1 MNMKTRPLVLV
12 PACGNLVHGMPART
26 VGSKYLEAVTLAG
39 ALPLVLADAR
49 PEELPALLDMAD
61 GVFLTGSPSNVHPSV
76 YGQAVHDTSLPL
88 DPQRDAW
95 VLPLVR
101 LALEHGVPLLGIC
114 RGLQEINVALG
125 GTLHQAVHE
134 QPGLRD
140 HRPPEG
146 ADPETAYAP
155 VHEVHV
161 APGGLLHSLLD
172 ASTLQVNSLHG
183 QGIARLAD
191 GLRAEAHAPD
201 RLVEAFSLPTAPA
214 FNLAVQWHPEWRA
227 ATNPASLQ
235 MLQAFG
241 AACRARRDRR
251 IKAAAQG
258 TSHE

>member
-1 MNMKTRPLVLV
+1 MATRPIVLV
-12 PACGNLVHGMPART
+12 PACQNTVHGLPART
-26 VGSKYLEAVTLAG
+26 VGDKYLEAVALAG
-39 ALPLVLADAR
+39 ALPLVVADAQA
-49 PEELPALLDMAD
+49 EDLPALLDLAD

-76 YGQAVHDTSLPL
+76 YGQAVHDTSQPL

-101 LALEHGVPLLGIC
+101 LALKRGVPLLGIC

-134 QPGLRD
+134 QSDLQD
-140 HRPPEG
+140 HRPPESV
-146 ADPETAYAP
+146 DTETAYGP
-155 VHEVHV
+155 VHEVHLV
-161 APGGLLHSLLD
+161 PGGLLHGLLG
-172 ASTLQVNSLHG
+172 APALQVNSLHG
-183 QGIARLAD
+183 QGIDQLAD

-227 ATNPASLQ
+227 STNPASLQ

-241 AACRARRDRR
+241 SACRARRDRR
-251 IKAAAQG
+251 SDAPAQETPHG
-258 TSHE
+258 